1 MRNVQ
6 ISVEQLIE
14 TVVREVMAELTR
26 RGIDIG
32 SPGTRARGAPVQIA
46 PGGSLE
52 IDMSAYRT
60 PVLTESRLARIDAT
74 VSTILVPCNT
84 VVTPGAWGVLRA
96 KKLTLVR
103 KAQTK
108 G

>member
-1 MRNVQ
+1 MQ

-14 TVVREVMAELTR
+14 SVVREVIAELTR
-26 RGIDIG
+26 RGIDVG
-32 SPGTRARGAPVQIA
+32 SPGTPARSAPVQIA
-46 PGGSLE
+46 RGGSLE

-60 PVLTESRLARIDAT
+60 PVLTESQLARIDAT

-84 VVTPGAWGVLRA
+84 VVTPGAWGVLRS

-103 KAQTK
+103 TAHTK